1 MFLNLLPKKERQY
14 FLNLARY
21 AMGLNGECKS
31 EELEI
36 YHSFVH
42 ECDLHG
48 YQAKTGNKPVAES
61 IDALAAGE
69 IGQRKAVMIEL
80 CGILLADSAICANE
94 RAFIDRLTEA
104 FGLEAFEVRRIER
117 WVAAMNDL
125 VAEGYRMVE
134 A

>member
-1 MFLNLLPKKERQY
+1 MFLNLLPKKERQH

-21 AMGLNGECKS
+21 AMGLNGEFKS

-36 YHSFVH
+36 YNSFVH

-48 YQAKTGNKPVAES
+48 YQAKSGNKQVAES
-61 IDALAAGE
+61 IEALASGSP
-69 IGQRKAVMIEL
+69 GHRKAVMIEL
-80 CGILLADSAICANE
+80 CGIMLADSAICDHE
-94 RAFIDRLTEA
+94 RAFIHRLSEA
-104 FGLEAFEVRRIER
+104 FELEDFEVRRIER

-125 VAEGYRMVE
+125 VAEGYQMVE